1 MKLLP
6 ENRGTRIII
15 GIMIVLTAAGLT
27 IAQVYYGRINR
38 SVDPRVKQARVM
50 YGRYNLYASDD
61 DHEMVLAVLDSINYI
76 YSSVPHYSNSY
87 EKGVIQNNRASV
99 FLARALE
106 DSVREEVR
114 RNYFNLAE
122 HHLVSGIEYYTSW
135 LDTWGSLSESDLM
148 AAVGDEFATDQS
160 LSKDRNLEAIVR
172 KRVSDII
179 TAQNEVNRRL
189 SVSYTNLGVI
199 RRHENRVE
207 EAYEFYN
214 KALDLWE
221 DNLAARN
228 NMNILFGRPPEK
240 QSMIRKLFPPDR

>member
-1 MKLLP
+1 M
-6 ENRGTRIII
+6 
-15 GIMIVLTAAGLT
+15 LTAAGLT

-148 AAVGDEFATDQS
+148 AAVGDEFAADQS

>member
-1 MKLLP
+1 M
-6 ENRGTRIII
+6 
-15 GIMIVLTAAGLT
+15 LTAAGLT

-135 LDTWGSLSESDLM
+135 LDTWGSLSEADLLN
-148 AAVGDEFATDQS
+148 AVGDEFATDQS

>member
-15 GIMIVLTAAGLT
+15 GIMVVLTAAGLT

-50 YGRYNLYASDD
+50 YGRYNIYASDD

-148 AAVGDEFATDQS
+148 AAVGDEFAADQS

>member
-15 GIMIVLTAAGLT
+15 GIMVVLTAAGLT

-135 LDTWGSLSESDLM
+135 LDTWGSLSEADLLN
-148 AAVGDEFATDQS
+148 AVGDEFATDQS